1 MLAIIGA
8 AMMIIVAFTTSTAL
22 LATPVIRLV
31 LFELKMV
38 SITVIVLMV
47 VVCIMVTTKT
57 IHLVFSMVAEPPC

>member
-8 AMMIIVAFTTSTAL
+8 AMMIIVAFTTGTAL
-22 LATPVIRLV
+22 LATLVIRLV
-31 LFELKMV
+31 FFQLKMV

-57 IHLVFSMVAEPPC
+57 IPLVFSMVAEPPC